1 MAFFVFFYV
10 FSRSLKGRLKEN
22 GDFYW
27 KKRRC
32 PANTSL
38 PLRDWGILRCT
49 VDDVHA
55 LLMDGG
61 SATNHKSMKFLGF
74 VILKRKTINV

>member
-1 MAFFVFFYV
+1 MFFYL
-10 FSRSLKGRLKEN
+10 FSRSLKGKLKEN
-22 GDFYW
+22 GDFHW

-32 PANTSL
+32 PANTS
-38 PLRDWGILRCT
+38 DWGILRCT
-49 VDDVHA
+49 ADDVHA